1 MPKVVSHPSGPAAAL
16 PAWKLEDA
24 KARFS
29 EVVRLAR
36 ERGPQWVTVRGQD
49 AVVVL
54 SVADYTRLAPAA
66 AKPTLFALFA
76 NGPFAGFIDFDEHLA
91 REKAS
96 VRDVPDFRLTA
107 SGLRGWFLDTNAVS
121 ETRKGNR
128 APSWFIA
135 P

>member
-1 MPKVVSHPSGPAAAL
+1 MSRIVSPNPNPAAAAL

-36 ERGPQWVTVRGQD
+36 ERGPQRITVRGQD

-54 SVADYTRLAPAA
+54 SAADYAHLAPTA

-76 NGPFAGFIDFDEHLA
+76 DSPFADLEGFDEQLV
-91 REKAS
+91 REKAPI
-96 VRDVPDFRLTA
+96 RDAPDF
-107 SGLRGWFLDTNAVS
+107 
-121 ETRKGNR
+121 
-128 APSWFIA
+128 
-135 P
+135 

>member
-1 MPKVVSHPSGPAAAL
+1 MSRASPPARDSGAAAL

-36 ERGPQWVTVRGQD
+36 EQGPQRVTVRGQD

-54 SVADYTRLAPAA
+54 SVAEYAHLAPAA

-76 NGPFAGFIDFDEHLA
+76 EGPFAGLDDFGEQLGH
-91 REKAS
+91 EKALF
-96 VRDVPDFRLTA
+96 RDVPEF
-107 SGLRGWFLDTNAVS
+107 
-121 ETRKGNR
+121 
-128 APSWFIA
+128 
-135 P
+135 